1 MKRIYTVKIEEEYQ
15 FKTIKDFL
23 RQVLSASTRVI
34 KALKAN
40 NGIYLNQERAIV
52 TQVLN
57 KGDMLTLILEEEGA
71 SSDIIKTEGSL
82 DIVYE
87 DEDILILNKPP
98 EIPVHPSPG
107 HEKDSL
113 ANIVTGW
120 YAAHGQNIVC
130 RFVNRLDSGTSG
142 LLCMGK
148 HALAHSVLAKQL
160 HTNQFLR
167 SYLAIVQGRI
177 NQNGIID
184 APILSP
190 EKGIKRTVSL
200 QGQPAKTMLEVLEC
214 GEEYSLVKLRLYTGR
229 THQIRVHMAYIG
241 HPLYGDWLYGQEFSG
256 GITRPALHSAYI
268 ELIQPL
274 EKTTLKFHAPMPE
287 DMLTLL
293 SRLKG
298 KNNF

>member
-1 MKRIYTVKIEEEYQ
+1 MKRIYTVKIEEENQ

-23 RQVLSASTRVI
+23 RENLNASSRII
-34 KALKAN
+34 KWLKAN
-40 NGIYLNQERAIV
+40 NGIYLNQEHAIV
-52 TQVLN
+52 TQLLN
-57 KGDMLTLILEEEGA
+57 KGDTLTLILEEESA
-71 SSDIIKTEGSL
+71 SSDIIKTDGNL
-82 DIVYE
+82 NIVYE
-87 DEDILILNKPP
+87 DEDILVINKPP

-113 ANIVTGW
+113 ANIIAGW
-120 YAAHGQNIVC
+120 YAAQGQNIVC

-160 HTNQFLR
+160 HTNQFMR

-190 EKGIKRTVSL
+190 EKGIKRTVAL

-214 GEEYSLVKLRLYTGR
+214 GKEYSLVKLKLYTGR

-256 GITRPALHSAYI
+256 GIMRPALHSAYL
-268 ELIQPL
+268 ELVHPL
-274 EKTTLKFHAPMPE
+274 KKTILEFRAPMPD
-287 DMLTLL
+287 DMISLL
-293 SRLKG
+293 KRLKRQE
-298 KNNF
+298 